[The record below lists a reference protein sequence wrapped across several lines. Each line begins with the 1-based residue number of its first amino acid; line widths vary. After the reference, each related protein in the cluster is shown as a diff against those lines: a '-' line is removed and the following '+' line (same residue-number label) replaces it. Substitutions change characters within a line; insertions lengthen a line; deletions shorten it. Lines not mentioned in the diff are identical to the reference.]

1 MGRTILAAVDSS
13 KFMER
18 NVDYAC
24 ALAKSTESRL
34 TLIHVVVLPLM
45 MEPAVPVD
53 PRPFEEAGSKL
64 LEKAKR
70 IAHEKGA
77 EADTRLAKTFGNP
90 AQEIVKTAEEG
101 KYDLIVIGAKGHSIL
116 RNLMIGSVADTVVH
130 NAQCPVVVVR

>member
-1 MGRTILAAVDSS
+1 MGKIILVAVDSS

-24 ALAKSTESRL
+24 ALAKNTQSKL

-45 MEPAVPVD
+45 MEPAVPID
-53 PRPFEEAGSKL
+53 PRPFEEAGSKI
-64 LEKAKR
+64 LEKAKG
-70 IAHEKGA
+70 IAREKGV
-77 EADTRLAKTFGNP
+77 EADTKLTRTFGNP
-90 AQEIVKTAEEG
+90 AQEILKAAEEG
-101 KYDLIVIGAKGHSIL
+101 RYDLIVIGAKGHSLL